1 MLLIPRTYT
10 LNGESALALY
20 LAQSHTQV
28 AHGVGG
34 KRPPSLGQCLR
45 CPEFAA
51 SPLLCP
57 ALL

>member
-34 KRPPSLGQCLR
+34 KRPP
-45 CPEFAA
+45 CPFPWAVFEM
-51 SPLLCP
+51 S
-57 ALL
+57 